1 MYMYICL
8 WAIVAGFNSA
18 IVLNAFFPYPRSGS
32 HRPVLVKH
40 LQKYRRETPLPPPES
55 QSHYHHGSHRQHSH
69 SCTAHTQDFRSEN
82 GGQRRPL
89 LPMCF
94 FTEVKEKRLISK
106 NTLTKEISNKEL
118 SATKKKLK
126 HWNISFSRS
135 SKEQYTDKD

>member
-1 MYMYICL
+1 MGNSSRIQFSHSPKCL
-8 WAIVAGFNSA
+8 FPISPKWQSQASA
-18 IVLNAFFPYPRSGS
+18 CQALAEV
-32 HRPVLVKH
+32 
-40 LQKYRRETPLPPPES
+40 QKRDPPPPPPES

-69 SCTAHTQDFRSEN
+69 SCTVHTQDFRSEN

-94 FTEVKEKRLISK
+94 FTEVKEKQLISK